1 MTIDLSAQPT
11 RHGQA
16 WVRRGSDDT
25 AVFNPDTGVLHR
37 LNASALAIWELCDGD
52 TTVAEMAAAIDEVT
66 GVGLDAA
73 ESDVLA
79 ALRQLEEAGLVVV
92 SPRR

>member
-1 MTIDLSAQPT
+1 VNTKPL

-25 AVFNPDTGVLHR
+25 AVFNPDTGTLHL
-37 LNASALAIWELCDGD
+37 LNPSALAIWELCDGE
-52 TTVAEMAAAIDEVT
+52 TTVHEMVVAVAELA

-73 ESDVLA
+73 ESDVSA
-79 ALRQLEEAGLVVV
+79 ALTQLENAGLVL
-92 SPRR
+92 